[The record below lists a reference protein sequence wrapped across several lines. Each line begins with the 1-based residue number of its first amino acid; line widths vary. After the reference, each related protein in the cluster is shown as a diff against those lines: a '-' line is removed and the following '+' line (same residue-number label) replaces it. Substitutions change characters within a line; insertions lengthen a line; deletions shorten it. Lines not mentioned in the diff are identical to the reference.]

1 MDNRIE
7 NFDIRIIIVE
17 TWIFQSEA
25 SMKVVVIGAQWGDE
39 GKGKIVDYLANEAQI
54 IVRYAGGANAG
65 HTIVIGD
72 EEYALHLI
80 PSGVLYP
87 DKMVVLGAGMV
98 IDPTALFAELDMLE
112 KRGIDTTGRVFISDR
127 AHIVL
132 PRYIQIDKERDAA
145 RKKPIGTTGRGIG
158 ITYSMKSDRDGIRIA
173 DLMWKEKMVE
183 LDQGDRD
190 YLAPYIDRLLAMS
203 IDLSTYLFHHKNA
216 QILFEGAQG
225 TLLDLDLGT
234 YPYVSSGMSCAAGAA
249 VGGCV
254 GPRALDKVLGV
265 FKAYSTRVGNGP
277 FPSEFAGDSEDA
289 LCKFVRETGRE
300 YGVTTGRP
308 RRCGYLDLVA
318 LRYACLTNSIDALVM
333 THLDVYDTLDEIKA
347 CVAYR
352 VGDTVVE
359 TFPAGV
365 EALNAAKPVLRTFK
379 GWKKN
384 LSGCLT
390 YEEFPVEAME
400 YIEFIERF
408 CETPIDIVS
417 VGYDRKETIIR
428 KSPWG
433 VRG

>member
-1 MDNRIE
+1 MN
-7 NFDIRIIIVE
+7 
-17 TWIFQSEA
+17 
-25 SMKVVVIGAQWGDE
+25 VVVIGAQWGDE

-54 IVRYAGGANAG
+54 IVRFSGGANAG
-65 HTIVIGD
+65 HTIVIGA
-72 EEYALHLI
+72 EQYALHLI
-80 PSGVLYP
+80 PSGILYL
-87 DKMVVLGAGMV
+87 DKMVILGAGMV
-98 IDPTALFAELDMLE
+98 IDPVALFKEIKMLRD
-112 KRGIDTTGRVFISDR
+112 RGIDTTGRVFISDR

-132 PRYIQIDKERDAA
+132 PRYIEIDKARDLA

-173 DLMWKEKMVE
+173 DLDWKEKMDE
-183 LDQGDRD
+183 LDAADRD
-190 YLAPYIDRLLAMS
+190 FLAPYVEQLKSMS
-203 IDLSTYLFHHKNA
+203 IDLSSFLFHHKNS
-216 QILFEGAQG
+216 QTLFEGAQG

-249 VGGCV
+249 IGGCV
-254 GPRALDKVLGV
+254 GPRNLDKVLGV

-277 FPSEFAGDSEDA
+277 FPSEFNLDAEDE
-289 LCKFVRETGRE
+289 LCRFVRETGRE

-318 LRYACLTNSIDALVM
+318 LRYACLTNSIDSLVM

-352 VGDTVVE
+352 IGDKMVE
-359 TFPAGV
+359 TFPASV
-365 EALNAAKPVLRTFK
+365 EALNKAQPVLRAFP
-379 GWKKN
+379 GWKKSLTN
-384 LSGCLT
+384 ALT
-390 YEEFPVEAME
+390 YEEFPIPAME

-428 KSPWG
+428 KSPWTK
-433 VRG
+433 